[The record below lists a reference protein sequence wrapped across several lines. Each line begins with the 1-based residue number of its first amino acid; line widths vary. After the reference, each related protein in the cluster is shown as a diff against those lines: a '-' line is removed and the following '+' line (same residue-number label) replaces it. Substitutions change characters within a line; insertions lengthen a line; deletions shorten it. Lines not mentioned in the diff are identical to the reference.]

1 MNQLLT
7 DAVCGETVP
16 AWVETVDELDAEIK
30 QCETLGWR
38 AGPGSEWVA
47 ELRQYRAAIDDQRA
61 AVARRDAALAACGID
76 DPAGFAP
83 ASLDDID
90 DPAVMA
96 WLACGPGTESGCS
109 ASQSDPS
116 GWSPMPGDDVVAAGN
131 GAGGPPSAAAPGPAV
146 DKAAPAANRR
156 SASAWVS
163 PSAAAISPTPNSSSP
178 SAATRVCAPVPSVAR
193 RPAEPCAVMRRSPVA
208 GWRPASIE
216 AKSLRPTGP
225 SRPSVRAV
233 RPSQRPG
240 SSALSA

>member
-1 MNQLLT
+1 MSQLLT

-96 WLACGPGTESGCS
+96 WVEACAEVWGATELAEQARDTAVGRAHDLAHEAATAHDWRDELESIYPDGPLGLSATPGAWLRWIVESGADGFES
-109 ASQSDPS
+109 TEDPGVAVWVAEGRDAASL
-116 GWSPMPGDDVVAAGN
+116 VVWA
-131 GAGGPPSAAAPGPAV
+131 
-146 DKAAPAANRR
+146 
-156 SASAWVS
+156 
-163 PSAAAISPTPNSSSP
+163 TPRTWTEDT
-178 SAATRVCAPVPSVAR
+178 ADPVPFVLATLR
-193 RPAEPCAVMRRSPVA
+193 CLPGQGADAV
-208 GWRPASIE
+208 
-216 AKSLRPTGP
+216 
-225 SRPSVRAV
+225 
-233 RPSQRPG
+233 
-240 SSALSA
+240 

>member
-1 MNQLLT
+1 MTPARRAASTSESWSVALPRLRM
-7 DAVCGETVP
+7 CSGSVP
-16 AWVETVDELDAEIK
+16 AF
-30 QCETLGWR
+30 R
-38 AGPGSEWVA
+38 SSMHRSSS
-47 ELRQYRAAIDDQRA
+47 LRRTHRS
-61 AVARRDAALAACGID
+61 
-76 DPAGFAP
+76 P
-83 ASLDDID
+83 ASSTID
-90 DPAVMA
+90 PRYEPPGANPSWV
-96 WLACGPGTESGCS
+96 ACGPGTESGCS